1 MRLMKDCLDGK
12 VDLVITKS
20 ITRFAR
26 NTLDSISWIR
36 RLKEIG
42 VDIFFELENLHSLT
56 ASEMVLT
63 MLSSIAQES
72 SQNKSESVRWG
83 YERQFE
89 K

>member
-1 MRLMKDCLDGK
+1 MKDCLDGK

-72 SQNKSESVRWG
+72 SQNKSE
-83 YERQFE
+83 
-89 K
+89 